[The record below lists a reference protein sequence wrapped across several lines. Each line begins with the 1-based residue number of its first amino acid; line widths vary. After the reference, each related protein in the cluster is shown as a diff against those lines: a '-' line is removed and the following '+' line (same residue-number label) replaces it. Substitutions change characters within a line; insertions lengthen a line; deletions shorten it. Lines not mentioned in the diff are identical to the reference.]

1 MKYATSR
8 KEKGLPSPLPSPSPA
23 GWNVDRTVGAGTD
36 FQIMTWKLY
45 VVDGKH
51 MATSKMIEGY

>member
-36 FQIMTWKLY
+36 F
-45 VVDGKH
+45 
-51 MATSKMIEGY
+51 